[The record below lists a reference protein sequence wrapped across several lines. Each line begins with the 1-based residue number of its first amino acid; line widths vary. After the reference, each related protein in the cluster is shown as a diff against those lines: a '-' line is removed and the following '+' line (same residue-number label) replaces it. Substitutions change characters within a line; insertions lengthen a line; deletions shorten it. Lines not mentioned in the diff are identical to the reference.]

1 LYDDL
6 QGLSTKDQSDRIIN
20 SYLNA
25 AEKFI
30 PKTKETLKREENFPS
45 EIKEVLISR
54 NYWGKRFR
62 AQRDK
67 FSAEKYLEIG
77 MLANNLIKEYRQ
89 TQWKE
94 FLKRQG
100 NNPLS
105 SAPFWKRVNRLR
117 ACKRK
122 RRIEALILNNI
133 KVTKNTEKAEL
144 FAENLENK
152 FK

>member
-1 LYDDL
+1 
-6 QGLSTKDQSDRIIN
+6 
-20 SYLNA
+20 
-25 AEKFI
+25 
-30 PKTKETLKREENFPS
+30 
-45 EIKEVLISR
+45 
-54 NYWGKRFR
+54 
-62 AQRDK
+62 
-67 FSAEKYLEIG
+67 

-152 FK
+152 FKQDMSNLKMTFTLKSTNLLIRSQLRISFHRINE